1 MKRYGNPKETILG
14 VSASSR
20 RVHAVLVH
28 DAPDGPVIL
37 RHFVRDR
44 AKTDPFS
51 MPDATPENVAT
62 DDVSIQIG
70 DHPAS
75 DDSLFL
81 TSEFGSMGGDPGE
94 DFSGSTSAEYVA
106 PNKVAEPFAHE
117 LMEILKQCEDAGY
130 ENPRIAFA
138 LASEHLGTLS
148 FEAGAV
154 AGQRDA
160 DEEGRKSRK
169 KGSSKEDLVKQVK
182 ALTKDSITDS
192 KIALIPMR
200 HRSSGDA
207 THLAV
212 YAQPNEPVSPTV
224 RTVRDRR
231 RQAPNVG
238 LIDTEVSLFFGLAR
252 AIGLRA
258 VSRGQDGVDAG
269 TSMSSTKGAPTTLVV
284 RAGVEDTLV
293 MFIQGD
299 ELIHFENLRS
309 ITAFDPSETVCSRVL
324 LLQDEFGV
332 GDADQILLFSADRE
346 DALLESFREFF
357 DESEVSSIRTILPT
371 SLENLKKPVGR
382 EGVLASAAALRL
394 VNDEL
399 YKAVFL
405 DVDFLDR
412 KLRGPRI
419 RLPFSWSAA
428 AMALIL
434 FCTTLFF
441 VYRYFAQ
448 EEEIQYQRYAL
459 QHYPDDIETTTAVL
473 QSRID
478 SVRQQTE
485 GLVSALDVLD
495 SLLVGSDKW
504 SRLLESMT
512 NHTQDIRG
520 IWVETIYERN
530 SNLHIEGTAT
540 DRNQV
545 VALASYTGANIETLK
560 FSEIRE
566 WPVFSFTMK
575 LPLQEELPEA
585 ARYLRERA
593 LIEAEEE
600 QGRSAAGA
608 SHSAVTSEPMENSAG

>member
-1 MKRYGNPKETILG
+1 
-14 VSASSR
+14 
-20 RVHAVLVH
+20 
-28 DAPDGPVIL
+28 
-37 RHFVRDR
+37 
-44 AKTDPFS
+44 
-51 MPDATPENVAT
+51 
-62 DDVSIQIG
+62 
-70 DHPAS
+70 
-75 DDSLFL
+75 
-81 TSEFGSMGGDPGE
+81 
-94 DFSGSTSAEYVA
+94 
-106 PNKVAEPFAHE
+106 
-117 LMEILKQCEDAGY
+117 
-130 ENPRIAFA
+130 
-138 LASEHLGTLS
+138 
-148 FEAGAV
+148 
-154 AGQRDA
+154 
-160 DEEGRKSRK
+160 
-169 KGSSKEDLVKQVK
+169 
-182 ALTKDSITDS
+182 
-192 KIALIPMR
+192 
-200 HRSSGDA
+200 
-207 THLAV
+207 
-212 YAQPNEPVSPTV
+212 
-224 RTVRDRR
+224 
-231 RQAPNVG
+231 
-238 LIDTEVSLFFGLAR
+238 

-258 VSRGQDGVDAG
+258 MTRAEDGSHAETGVSA
-269 TSMSSTKGAPTTLVV
+269 SKSAPTTLVV

-299 ELIHFENLRS
+299 ELVHFENLRS

-405 DVDFLDR
+405 EVDFLDR

-419 RLPFSWSAA
+419 RLPFSWSVA

-434 FCTTLFF
+434 FGTTLFF
-441 VYRYFAQ
+441 VYRYFNQ
-448 EEEIQYQRYAL
+448 EQEIQHQRYAL

-478 SVRQQTE
+478 SVRAQTA
-485 GLVSALDVLD
+485 GLVRGLDVLD

-504 SRLLESMT
+504 SRMLESMA

-520 IWVETIYERN
+520 IWVETIYERDET
-530 SNLHIEGTAT
+530 LHIEGTAT
-540 DRNQV
+540 DRNQI

-575 LPLQEELPEA
+575 LPIEEDLPEA
-585 ARYLRERA
+585 AKYLRERA
-593 LIEAEEE
+593 LIEAEEARSRSVSDAS
-600 QGRSAAGA
+600 QGAPS
-608 SHSAVTSEPMENSAG
+608 TEPMENPAG

>member
-1 MKRYGNPKETILG
+1 MKRYGHSKETILG

-20 RVHAVLVH
+20 RVHAVLLH

-44 AKTDPFS
+44 SKSDPFS
-51 MPDATPENVAT
+51 MPDATPESVAT

-81 TSEFGSMGGDPGE
+81 SSEFGSMGPDSGE
-94 DFSGSTSAEYVA
+94 EFSGSTSTDYVA
-106 PNKVAEPFAHE
+106 PNKIAEPFAHE
-117 LMEILKQCEDAGY
+117 LMEILKECEDAGY

-138 LASEHLGTLS
+138 LASEHLGTVS
-148 FEAGAV
+148 FENGAGSHLRAN
-154 AGQRDA
+154 
-160 DEEGRKSRK
+160 EENGKKSKK
-169 KGSSKEDLVKQVK
+169 KGSSKDDLLGQVRT
-182 ALTKDSITDS
+182 LTKDTITES
-192 KIALIPMR
+192 KLAFIPMR

-224 RTVRDRR
+224 RTVRERR
-231 RQAPNVG
+231 RQAPSVG
-238 LIDTEVSLFFGLAR
+238 LVDTEVSLFFGLAR

-258 VSRGQDGVDAG
+258 ASLGGDA
-269 TSMSSTKGAPTTLVV
+269 SDSPAPLSSEKAPTTLVV

-346 DALLESFREFF
+346 EALLESFREFF

-371 SLENLKKPVGR
+371 TLENLKKPVGR

-394 VNDEL
+394 VDDEL

-405 DVDFLDR
+405 DVDFLEK

-419 RLPFSWSAA
+419 RLPFSWSVA
-428 AMALIL
+428 AMVLVL
-434 FCTTLFF
+434 FGTTLFF
-441 VYRYFAQ
+441 VYRFVAQ
-448 EEEIQYQRYAL
+448 EQEIEHQRYAL

-478 SVRQQTE
+478 SVRAQTA
-485 GLVSALDVLD
+485 GLVNALDVLD

-520 IWVETIYERN
+520 IWVETIYERDQ
-530 SNLHIEGTAT
+530 NLHIEGTAT

-575 LPLQEELPEA
+575 MPIDEDLPEA
-585 ARYLRERA
+585 AKYLRERA
-593 LIEAEEE
+593 LIEAEESR
-600 QGRSAAGA
+600 GRTATDVSSSAA
-608 SHSAVTSEPMENSAG
+608 TSDPVENSAG

>member
-1 MKRYGNPKETILG
+1 MKRYGHSKETILG

-44 AKTDPFS
+44 SKSDPFS
-51 MPDATPENVAT
+51 IADATPENVAA

-81 TSEFGSMGGDPGE
+81 SSEFGSMGGDSGDE
-94 DFSGSTSAEYVA
+94 FSGSTSTEYVA
-106 PNKVAEPFAHE
+106 PNKIAEPFAHE

-138 LASEHLGTLS
+138 LASEHLGTVS
-148 FEAGAV
+148 FEAGSASH
-154 AGQRDA
+154 QRDA
-160 DEEGRKSRK
+160 EDNGKKSKK
-169 KGSSKEDLVKQVK
+169 KGSSKDDLLAQVK
-182 ALTKDSITDS
+182 TLTKDTITEA
-192 KIALIPMR
+192 KLAFIPMR

-207 THLAV
+207 THLAI

-224 RTVRDRR
+224 RTVRERR
-231 RQAPNVG
+231 RQAPSVG
-238 LIDTEVSLFFGLAR
+238 LVDTEVSLFFGLAR

-258 VSRGQDGVDAG
+258 ASLGADAVDTSVSGL
-269 TSMSSTKGAPTTLVV
+269 SEKAPTTLVV

-371 SLENLKKPVGR
+371 TLENLKKPVGR

-394 VNDEL
+394 VDDEL
-399 YKAVFL
+399 YKTVFL
-405 DVDFLDR
+405 DVDFLEK

-419 RLPFSWSAA
+419 RLPFSWSVA
-428 AMALIL
+428 AMALVL
-434 FCTTLFF
+434 FGTTLFF
-441 VYRYFAQ
+441 VYRYFDQ
-448 EEEIQYQRYAL
+448 EQEIEYQRYAL

-478 SVRQQTE
+478 SVRTQTA

-504 SRLLESMT
+504 SRMLESMT
-512 NHTQDIRG
+512 THTQDIRG
-520 IWVETIYERN
+520 IWVETIYERDQ
-530 SNLHIEGTAT
+530 NLHIEGTAT

-575 LPLQEELPEA
+575 MPIDEELPEA
-585 ARYLRERA
+585 AKYLRERA
-593 LIEAEEE
+593 LIDAEESR
-600 QGRSAAGA
+600 GRSA
-608 SHSAVTSEPMENSAG
+608 SEISRSAATSDPIDNSAG